1 MASRRRTAVPR
12 RLKRNPVARAL
23 RSPLFRE
30 KAVEPPERPRRP
42 ARKPK
47 HPKPLEQEEEEGG
60 D

>member
-1 MASRRRTAVPR
+1 MTGKRRKAAPR
-12 RLKRNPVARAL
+12 KLKRNPVARAL

-30 KAVEPPERPRRP
+30 KVVEAPERPRRP

-47 HPKPLEQEEEEGG
+47 HPKPLTEEESG